1 MSDSIHNM
9 EEPMSEPTTVDP
21 FNKYGVA
28 LGGNGLIIMMP
39 PRVPMTDDEAVELA
53 AWLVAMAIRPTHSFD
68 EVLKAIES
76 T

>member
-1 MSDSIHNM
+1 MGESVKDL
-9 EEPMSEPTTVDP
+9 EP

-28 LGGNGLIIMMP
+28 LGGKGLVLLMP
-39 PRVPMTDDEAVELA
+39 PRMPMTDDEAIELA

-68 EVLKAIES
+68 EVLKAVQN